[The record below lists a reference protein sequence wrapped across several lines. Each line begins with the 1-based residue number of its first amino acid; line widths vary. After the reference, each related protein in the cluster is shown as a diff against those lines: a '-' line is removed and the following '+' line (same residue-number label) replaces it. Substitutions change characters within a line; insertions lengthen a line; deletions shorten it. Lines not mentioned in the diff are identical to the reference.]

1 VASIRVQHLSF
12 LDWKELALSV
22 SEGEIVS
29 IFGKSGSGKSLF
41 LRAVADL
48 IPWEGAI
55 VLDGVSCLEI
65 DPPLWRRQ
73 VIYLPSEV
81 LWWSE
86 TVSEHFESEPNGGLL
101 RRLNLA
107 NESMDWAPTRLSM
120 GERQRL
126 GLLRAL
132 DRQPQVLLL
141 DEPTAN
147 LDEEATQAV
156 EGIVREYVEE
166 RSACAIWVSH
176 DQEQV
181 GRVASRVFR
190 MEDRKLVEQSR

>member
-1 VASIRVQHLSF
+1 MQHLSF

>member
-1 VASIRVQHLSF
+1 VQHLSF

-107 NESMDWAPTRLSM
+107 NESMDWAPTRLSR

>member
-1 VASIRVQHLSF
+1 VQHLSF